1 MADLLGFVLSG
12 LVSGALYA
20 LLATGLVLSYSAS
33 GLFNFAHGATAYLC
47 ALAFYELHSGFGWPA
62 VPTAVLLVCVA
73 APALGWGLDRLMF
86 RKLARVGETAQIVAT
101 IGLLVALPALGLW
114 IVELLEDA
122 GASVKPAENQFGLP
136 GVGPSPA
143 RSWQLTDGVGIDS
156 DQLITWVATA
166 VVAVGLWILMRHTP
180 LGLKLRAAV
189 DDRSLV
195 ELRGLSAD
203 RLSSIAWMLS
213 SGLAGLAGVL
223 ATPLLGL
230 SAHDFTLFLFV
241 SATAAVL
248 GRFVSIPLAFAG
260 GLGLGVLQNL
270 VAGYANFAER
280 ITGFRTAVPF
290 LILFAGLLL
299 MTRRSRTAGTAAV
312 DAPPVDYL
320 AGRSRLRRW
329 GPWTAAAV
337 LLAAAFYTVTTP
349 FWSGILAQGLALSL
363 VFVSFTVVTGLG
375 AMVSLAQATFV
386 TGAALVAGL
395 LMSHGWPFV
404 AAAAVGTCAAA
415 VLGALVAL
423 PALRLGGRSLA
434 LATLALAFLADQ
446 VLFQIGW
453 LRNGDTGWSIPR
465 PVFGP
470 VDLNDDRA
478 FGVALLVLVTAAVA
492 ALSALRG
499 SPSGRAMLAVRSAPA
514 AAMASGVSVVRTKLV
529 LFTLSAGLAGFG
541 GVMYASYNTR
551 VTATDFTAMTGLI
564 WLAVVVAAGLR
575 RPQFAVVAGL
585 VYALVPHLVSDYVTE
600 SVHLPVILFGLAG
613 LALANDPDGY
623 CAAVSVR
630 VHRRRLVR
638 GGPAGAG
645 VGSGVGAMA
654 GAGAMVGVGT
664 GAGAGAGVKSR
675 PVSGG
680 TGAEPGS
687 EAGVTGGPV
696 EARSGDGAEL
706 SGAPGGSPGG
716 ASRVPGGGTASASRA
731 PSEGPADASETS
743 SRSPASTSP
752 TPGGGPADASETSSR
767 SPASTSRIPSGS
779 PAGTSRAPSEG
790 RADASET
797 SSQTPASTSRI
808 PGRSPAS
815 TSPTPGGGPADA
827 SETSSRSPASASRAV
842 GRGPVDA
849 SRAPGGDSAGVARAG
864 APPMA
869 SSSPAE
875 PPALEL
881 RAVRAGY
888 DGAPVL
894 HGVDLAVHPGEI
906 VALLGPNGAGKS
918 TTCRVA
924 AGLVGPLG
932 GQVYVA
938 GRDATREGAVRRS
951 RAGVV
956 LAPEGRGIFPALT
969 IEENLALYLREKDQ
983 REAVYERFPG
993 LAGRRGVPAG
1003 SLSGGEQQML
1013 TLAPLL
1019 QRPPKVLIADE
1030 PSLGLAPRI
1039 VEEVFRLLTELRDTG
1054 TALLLVEEKATEALG
1069 VADTVAYLA
1078 QGRVTWCGPR
1088 ASVET
1093 ARLTE
1098 AYLGLAATPEAD
1110 TGADLDSDPGPTSPM
1125 NPTIPSQTRGGVR
1138 P

>member
-122 GASVKPAENQFGLP
+122 GTSVKPAENQFGLP

-143 RSWQLTDGVGIDS
+143 KSWQLADGVGIDS

-166 VVAVGLWILMRHTP
+166 VVAVGLWVLMRHTP

-270 VAGYANFAER
+270 VAGYAGFAER

-299 MTRRSRTAGTAAV
+299 LTRRSRTAGTAAV

-329 GPWTAAAV
+329 GPWAVAAV
-337 LLAAAFYTVTTP
+337 LLAVAFYTVTTP

-446 VLFQIGW
+446 VLFQMGW

-478 FGVALLVLVTAAVA
+478 FGVALLILVTAAVA

-630 VHRRRLVR
+630 VHRRRLGR
-638 GGPAGAG
+638 GGPAGAET
-645 VGSGVGAMA
+645 SM
-654 GAGAMVGVGT
+654 GT
-664 GAGAGAGVKSR
+664 R
-675 PVSGG
+675 
-680 TGAEPGS
+680 AEPKGGP
-687 EAGVTGGPV
+687 AGVT
-696 EARSGDGAEL
+696 ET
-706 SGAPGGSPGG
+706 GAPP
-716 ASRVPGGGTASASRA
+716 AA
-731 PSEGPADASETS
+731 P
-743 SRSPASTSP
+743 TSP
-752 TPGGGPADASETSSR
+752 TEPA
-767 SPASTSRIPSGS
+767 
-779 PAGTSRAPSEG
+779 
-790 RADASET
+790 
-797 SSQTPASTSRI
+797 
-808 PGRSPAS
+808 
-815 TSPTPGGGPADA
+815 
-827 SETSSRSPASASRAV
+827 
-842 GRGPVDA
+842 
-849 SRAPGGDSAGVARAG
+849 
-864 APPMA
+864 
-869 SSSPAE
+869 
-875 PPALEL
+875 PALQL

-888 DGAPVL
+888 DGTPVL

-932 GQVYVA
+932 GRVYVA

-1013 TLAPLL
+1013 ALAPLL

-1098 AYLGLAATPEAD
+1098 AYLGLAAGPEADPGPEAGPEAD
-1110 TGADLDSDPGPTSPM
+1110 TDPEAGPAAGSEAGPGPSPGAEPGPTSPV
-1125 NPTIPSQTRGGVR
+1125 NPTVPSQTRGGVR

>member
-1 MADLLGFVLSG
+1 MSDLLGFVLSG

-62 VPTAVLLVCVA
+62 LPTALLLVCVV

-114 IVELLEDA
+114 VVELLEDA

-143 RSWQLTDGVGIDS
+143 KNWQLMDGVGIDS

-166 VVAVGLWILMRHTP
+166 VVAIGLWVLMRHTP
-180 LGLKLRAAV
+180 LGLRLRAAV
-189 DDRSLV
+189 DNRSLV
-195 ELRGLSAD
+195 ELRGMSAD
-203 RLSSIAWMLS
+203 RLSSVAWMLS

-230 SAHDFTLFLFV
+230 SSHDFTLFLFV

-248 GRFVSIPLAFAG
+248 GRFMSIPLAFAG

-270 VAGYANFAER
+270 VAGYADFAEK

-299 MTRRSRTAGTAAV
+299 MARRQRTAGTAAV
-312 DAPPVDYL
+312 DAPPIDYL
-320 AGRSRLRRW
+320 AGKSWMRRW
-329 GPWTAAAV
+329 GPWAAGGV
-337 LLAAAFYTVTTP
+337 LLALSFYTVTTP
-349 FWSGILAQGLALSL
+349 FWSGILAQGLAISL

-395 LMSHGWPFV
+395 LMSHGWPFI
-404 AAAAVGTCAAA
+404 AAALVGTCGAA

-446 VLFQIGW
+446 VLFQMGW
-453 LRNGDTGWSIPR
+453 LRNGDTGWEIPR
-465 PVFGP
+465 AVFGP
-470 VDLNDDRA
+470 VDLSDDRA
-478 FGVALLVLVTAAVA
+478 MGVAMVVLVAVAVA

-499 SPSGRAMLAVRSAPA
+499 SATGRAMLAVRSAPA
-514 AAMASGVSVVRTKLV
+514 AAMASGVSVVRTKLL

-551 VTATDFTAMTGLI
+551 ITATDFTAMTGLV
-564 WLAVVVAAGLR
+564 WLAVVVAAGVR

-585 VYALVPHLVSDYVTE
+585 VFAIMPHLIADYVTE
-600 SVHLPVILFGLAG
+600 SVQLPVILFGLAG

-630 VHRRRLVR
+630 VHRQRVARTSARPAFEDER
-638 GGPAGAG
+638 GGAGDAPLPVGGADDRRSPAA
-645 VGSGVGAMA
+645 AE
-654 GAGAMVGVGT
+654 
-664 GAGAGAGVKSR
+664 
-675 PVSGG
+675 PVSGR
-680 TGAEPGS
+680 
-687 EAGVTGGPV
+687 GGLGEGNP
-696 EARSGDGAEL
+696 
-706 SGAPGGSPGG
+706 
-716 ASRVPGGGTASASRA
+716 
-731 PSEGPADASETS
+731 PSL
-743 SRSPASTSP
+743 
-752 TPGGGPADASETSSR
+752 
-767 SPASTSRIPSGS
+767 
-779 PAGTSRAPSEG
+779 
-790 RADASET
+790 
-797 SSQTPASTSRI
+797 
-808 PGRSPAS
+808 
-815 TSPTPGGGPADA
+815 
-827 SETSSRSPASASRAV
+827 
-842 GRGPVDA
+842 
-849 SRAPGGDSAGVARAG
+849 
-864 APPMA
+864 
-869 SSSPAE
+869 
-875 PPALEL
+875 ALHDIH
-881 RAVRAGY
+881 AGY

-894 HGVDLAVHPGEI
+894 HGVTLTVHPGEI

-918 TTCRVA
+918 TTCKAA
-924 AGLVGPLG
+924 AGLLAPTRGEIH
-932 GQVYVA
+932 VA
-938 GRDATREGAVRRS
+938 GADATRTGPVHRS

-969 IEENLALYLREKDQ
+969 IEENLTLHLKDPPA
-983 REAVYERFPG
+983 RDAVYDRFPG
-993 LAGRRGVPAG
+993 LAARRKVTAG

-1013 TLAPLL
+1013 ALAPLL

-1030 PSLGLAPRI
+1030 PSLGLAPRV
-1039 VEEVFRLLTELRDTG
+1039 VEEVFRLLAELRDSGTG
-1054 TALLLVEEKATEALG
+1054 LLLVEEKAAEILG

-1078 QGRVTWCGPR
+1078 QGRVSWCGPR
-1088 ASVET
+1088 SEVRADQ
-1093 ARLTE
+1093 LTE
-1098 AYLGLAATPEAD
+1098 AYLGIASRDRTE
-1110 TGADLDSDPGPTSPM
+1110 
-1125 NPTIPSQTRGGVR
+1125 GVGR

>member
-62 VPTAVLLVCVA
+62 VPTAVLLVCVL

-114 IVELLEDA
+114 TVELLADA
-122 GASVKPAENQFGLP
+122 GASVEPAENQFGLP

-143 RSWQLTDGVGIDS
+143 KSWQPVDGVGVDS
-156 DQLITWVATA
+156 DQLIIWAATA
-166 VVAVGLWILMRHTP
+166 VVALALWVLMRHTP

-189 DDRSLV
+189 DNRSLV

-248 GRFVSIPLAFAG
+248 GRFVSVPLAFVG

-270 VAGYANFAER
+270 VAGYADFAER

-299 MTRRSRTAGTAAV
+299 LTRRGRTAGTAAV
-312 DAPPVDYL
+312 DPPPVDYL

-329 GPWTAAAV
+329 GPWAVAAV
-337 LLAAAFYTVTTP
+337 LLTTSFYTVTTP
-349 FWSGILAQGLALSL
+349 FWTGLLAQGLALSL
-363 VFVSFTVVTGLG
+363 VFMSFTVVTGLG

-395 LMSHGWPFV
+395 LLSHGWPFV

-446 VLFQIGW
+446 VLFQIGP
-453 LRNGDTGWSIPR
+453 LRNGDTGWAVPR
-465 PVFGP
+465 PVLGP
-470 VDLNDDRA
+470 VDLGDDRA
-478 FGVALLVLVTAAVA
+478 LGVALTVLVAAAVA
-492 ALSALRG
+492 ALGALRN

-585 VYALVPHLVSDYVTE
+585 VYAVVPHLISEHLTE
-600 SVHLPVILFGLAG
+600 STHLPVILFGLAG

-623 CAAVSVR
+623 CAALPSR
-630 VHRRRLVR
+630 LHGRRL
-638 GGPAGAG
+638 AG
-645 VGSGVGAMA
+645 VA
-654 GAGAMVGVGT
+654 GAGAAGVGAAASEAARADAGATSAAVVGADSTGTAASDAIAAGADSTVAAPAEAGLPSAAPGSADAGGADPTATDGARAAPSGAVSPGST
-664 GAGAGAGVKSR
+664 GAGTAGAAR
-675 PVSGG
+675 P
-680 TGAEPGS
+680 GATP
-687 EAGVTGGPV
+687 
-696 EARSGDGAEL
+696 ARALD
-706 SGAPGGSPGG
+706 
-716 ASRVPGGGTASASRA
+716 RVGGGRQ
-731 PSEGPADASETS
+731 ADT
-743 SRSPASTSP
+743 T
-752 TPGGGPADASETSSR
+752 
-767 SPASTSRIPSGS
+767 
-779 PAGTSRAPSEG
+779 G
-790 RADASET
+790 RAGGEAV
-797 SSQTPASTSRI
+797 AVALRLSR
-808 PGRSPAS
+808 
-815 TSPTPGGGPADA
+815 
-827 SETSSRSPASASRAV
+827 
-842 GRGPVDA
+842 
-849 SRAPGGDSAGVARAG
+849 
-864 APPMA
+864 
-869 SSSPAE
+869 
-875 PPALEL
+875 
-881 RAVRAGY
+881 VRAGY
-888 DGAPVL
+888 GGAAVL
-894 HGVDLAVHPGEI
+894 HGVDLAVRPGEI
-906 VALLGPNGAGKS
+906 LALLGPNGAGKS

-924 AGLVGPLG
+924 AGLVAPLA

-938 GRDATREGAVRRS
+938 GRDATRDGAVRRS

-969 IEENLALYLREKDQ
+969 IEENLALYLRGRDARQ
-983 REAVYERFPG
+983 AVYERFPG

-1003 SLSGGEQQML
+1003 ALSGGEQQML
-1013 TLAPLL
+1013 ALAPLL

-1030 PSLGLAPRI
+1030 PSLGLAPRV
-1039 VEEVFRLLTELRDTG
+1039 VEEVFRLLTELRDHG
-1054 TALLLVEEKATEALG
+1054 TALLLVEEKATEVLKI
-1069 VADTVAYLA
+1069 ADTVAYLA
-1078 QGRVTWCGPR
+1078 QGRVSWCGPR
-1088 ASVET
+1088 AAVQ
-1093 ARLTE
+1093 ADRLTE
-1098 AYLGLAATPEAD
+1098 AYLGLASASE
-1110 TGADLDSDPGPTSPM
+1110 GAA
-1125 NPTIPSQTRGGVR
+1125 R

>member
-1 MADLLGFVLSG
+1 MSDLLGFVLSG

-62 VPTAVLLVCVA
+62 VPTAVLLVCVV
-73 APALGWGLDRLMF
+73 APVLGWGLDRLMF

-143 RSWQLTDGVGIDS
+143 KSWQLTDGVGIDS
-156 DQLITWVATA
+156 DQLITWVTTA

-189 DDRSLV
+189 DNRSLV
-195 ELRGLSAD
+195 ELRGMSAD

-270 VAGYANFAER
+270 VAGYASFAER

-320 AGRSRLRRW
+320 AGRSWLRRW

-337 LLAAAFYTVTTP
+337 LLAVAFYTVTTP

-395 LMSHGWPFV
+395 LMSHGWPFI

-465 PVFGP
+465 PAFGP

-478 FGVALLVLVTAAVA
+478 LGVALIVLVAAAVA

-630 VHRRRLVR
+630 AHRKRLAR
-638 GGPAGAG
+638 GTPKGTESGTAGDGLAASEPGTAG
-645 VGSGVGAMA
+645 GVPT
-654 GAGAMVGVGT
+654 VTESGT
-664 GAGAGAGVKSR
+664 GDGSTV
-675 PVSGG
+675 
-680 TGAEPGS
+680 AEPGT
-687 EAGVTGGPV
+687 AGDPSAAAAAAYG
-696 EARSGDGAEL
+696 
-706 SGAPGGSPGG
+706 SGADGDARPTAPASPGE
-716 ASRVPGGGTASASRA
+716 R
-731 PSEGPADASETS
+731 
-743 SRSPASTSP
+743 
-752 TPGGGPADASETSSR
+752 
-767 SPASTSRIPSGS
+767 
-779 PAGTSRAPSEG
+779 
-790 RADASET
+790 
-797 SSQTPASTSRI
+797 
-808 PGRSPAS
+808 
-815 TSPTPGGGPADA
+815 
-827 SETSSRSPASASRAV
+827 
-842 GRGPVDA
+842 
-849 SRAPGGDSAGVARAG
+849 
-864 APPMA
+864 
-869 SSSPAE
+869 
-875 PPALEL
+875 PALQL
-881 RAVRAGY
+881 RGIRAGY

-894 HGVDLAVHPGEI
+894 HGVDLVVRPGEI
-906 VALLGPNGAGKS
+906 LALLGPNGAGKS

-924 AGLVGPLG
+924 AGLVAPLG
-932 GQVYVA
+932 GRVYVA

-993 LAGRRGVPAG
+993 LAGRRGVAAG

-1013 TLAPLL
+1013 ALAPLL

-1030 PSLGLAPRI
+1030 PSLGLAPR
-1039 VEEVFRLLTELRDTG
+1039 VVDDVFRLLTELRDTG
-1054 TALLLVEEKATEALG
+1054 TALLLVEEKATEVLG

-1088 ASVET
+1088 AAVE
-1093 ARLTE
+1093 ADRLTE
-1098 AYLGLAATPEAD
+1098 AYLGLAAGSSGEPAAPETAVNSAMSAPSATSTASAASATSTTSATSAKDRRDSAEKAMATPGNQPGAAD
-1110 TGADLDSDPGPTSPM
+1110 EEPPSSPDGETAAPHPRPTPSDTKGV
-1125 NPTIPSQTRGGVR
+1125 VR

>member
-1 MADLLGFVLSG
+1 MSDLLAFVLSG

-47 ALAFYELHSGFGWPA
+47 ALAFYELHSGLGWPA
-62 VPTAVLLVCVA
+62 VPTALLLICVA
-73 APALGWGLDRLMF
+73 SPVLGWGLDRLMF

-114 IVELLEDA
+114 VVELLDDA
-122 GASVKPAENQFGLP
+122 GVSVKPAENQFGLP

-143 RSWQLTDGVGIDS
+143 KNWQLMDGVGIDS

-166 VVAVGLWILMRHTP
+166 AVALGLWILMRHTT
-180 LGLKLRAAV
+180 LGLRLRAAV
-189 DDRSLV
+189 DNRSLV
-195 ELRGLSAD
+195 ELRGMSAD
-203 RLSSIAWMLS
+203 RLSTVAWMLS

-248 GRFVSIPLAFAG
+248 GRFASVPLAFAG

-270 VAGYANFAER
+270 VAGYSSFAER

-299 MTRRSRTAGTAAV
+299 LTRRQRTAGTAAA

-320 AGRSRLRRW
+320 AGRPWARKW
-329 GPWTAAAV
+329 GPWAVAAV

-395 LMSHGWPFV
+395 LMSHGWPFI
-404 AAAAVGTCAAA
+404 AAALVGTCVAA

-423 PALRLGGRSLA
+423 PALRLGGRTLA

-446 VLFQIGW
+446 VLFQMGW
-453 LRNGDTGWSIPR
+453 LRNGDTGWEIPR

-470 VDLNDDRA
+470 VDLSDDRA
-478 FGVALLVLVTAAVA
+478 MGVAMVVLCAAAVA
-492 ALSALRG
+492 ALGALRN

-514 AAMASGVSVVRTKLV
+514 AAMASGVSVIRTKLL

-551 VTATDFTAMTGLI
+551 ITATDFTAMTGLI
-564 WLAVVVAAGLR
+564 WLAVVVAAGVR

-585 VYALVPHLVSDYVTE
+585 VYAIVPHLVSDYVTD
-600 SVHLPVILFGLAG
+600 SVHLPVVLFGLAG

-623 CAAVSVR
+623 CAAISVR
-630 VHRRRLVR
+630 RHRRR
-638 GGPAGAG
+638 
-645 VGSGVGAMA
+645 STK
-654 GAGAMVGVGT
+654 T
-664 GAGAGAGVKSR
+664 GAAGIG
-675 PVSGG
+675 P
-680 TGAEPGS
+680 S
-687 EAGVTGGPV
+687 EATGP
-696 EARSGDGAEL
+696 L
-706 SGAPGGSPGG
+706 PAPPQEGG
-716 ASRVPGGGTASASRA
+716 A
-731 PSEGPADASETS
+731 
-743 SRSPASTSP
+743 
-752 TPGGGPADASETSSR
+752 
-767 SPASTSRIPSGS
+767 
-779 PAGTSRAPSEG
+779 
-790 RADASET
+790 
-797 SSQTPASTSRI
+797 
-808 PGRSPAS
+808 
-815 TSPTPGGGPADA
+815 
-827 SETSSRSPASASRAV
+827 
-842 GRGPVDA
+842 
-849 SRAPGGDSAGVARAG
+849 
-864 APPMA
+864 
-869 SSSPAE
+869 

-881 RAVRAGY
+881 RGLHAGY

-894 HGVDLAVHPGEI
+894 HGVGITVRPGEI

-918 TTCRVA
+918 TTCRTA
-924 AGLVGPLG
+924 AGLLTPLR

-938 GRDATREGAVRRS
+938 GRDVTREGPVRRA
-951 RAGVV
+951 RVGVL

-969 IEENLALYLREKDQ
+969 IDENLTLHLPDKHA
-983 REAVYERFPG
+983 REAVYERFAG
-993 LAGRRGVPAG
+993 LAARRNVTAG
-1003 SLSGGEQQML
+1003 ALSGGEQQL
-1013 TLAPLL
+1013 LALAPLL
-1019 QRPPKVLIADE
+1019 QEPPRVLIADE

-1039 VEEVFRLLTELRDTG
+1039 VEDVFRLLTELRDAGTG
-1054 TALLLVEEKATEALG
+1054 LLLVEEKATEILG
-1069 VADTVAYLA
+1069 VADTVAYLDR
-1078 QGRVTWCGPR
+1078 GRVSWCGPR
-1088 ASVET
+1088 AEVR
-1093 ARLTE
+1093 ADRLTE
-1098 AYLGLAATPEAD
+1098 AYLGLAASGPGTAQKAEEEEE
-1110 TGADLDSDPGPTSPM
+1110 GA
-1125 NPTIPSQTRGGVR
+1125 VR